1 MEKEKMKKENIN
13 LRVFIIM
20 FVVMSFIIVGQ
31 HCKLAVEK
39 ESIANKENVEKI
51 NPATMKAVV
60 DLNSELEKAK
70 SQVSVLLKELSAT
83 NELAKIQKELAQI
96 APENKAVV
104 LAILYTESRWKYNVR
119 HPEWNT
125 QGIAGIRPYYWGDF
139 LKMQNV
145 RVNSVKACELVYLDL
160 LKKNNGNK
168 FKAIADYKGAKRD
181 FTIVK
186 TVLELEQKIKKSN
199 IYQV

>member
-1 MEKEKMKKENIN
+1 MKKENLN
-13 LRVFIIM
+13 LKVFIIM
-20 FVVMSFIIVGQ
+20 FVVMSFIIVNQ
-31 HCKLAVEK
+31 QCKLATKK
-39 ESIANKENVEKI
+39 ENYIANTTNVEKI

-70 SQVSVLLKELSAT
+70 AQVSTLIKELNAT
-83 NELAKIQKELAQI
+83 NELARIQKELAQI

-104 LAILYTESRWKYNVR
+104 LAIIYTESKWKYNVK
-119 HPEWNT
+119 HLEWNT

-168 FKAIADYKGAKRD
+168 FKAIAEYKGAKKD
-181 FTIVK
+181 FKIVR

>member
-1 MEKEKMKKENIN
+1 MKKENLN
-13 LRVFIIM
+13 LKVFIIM
-20 FVVMSFIIVGQ
+20 FVVMSFIIVNQ
-31 HCKLAVEK
+31 QCKLATKKDYIV
-39 ESIANKENVEKI
+39 SKENVEKI

-70 SQVSVLLKELSAT
+70 AQVSTLIKELNAT
-83 NELAKIQKELAQI
+83 NELARIQKELAQI

-104 LAILYTESRWKYNVR
+104 LAIIYTESKWKYNVK
-119 HPEWNT
+119 HLEWNT

-168 FKAIADYKGAKRD
+168 FKAIAEYKGAKKD
-181 FTIVK
+181 FTIVR